1 MSASFDDF
9 DCAATA
15 DELERRWV
23 QATTE
28 LGDGAERAVP
38 YRCEGGSAATAIVPE
53 KDATPAR
60 LAQMMEHSRQEALA
74 STASL
79 FAMLAVPKA

>member
-9 DCAATA
+9 DCAGTA

-23 QATTE
+23 QATTG

-38 YRCEGGSAATAIVPE
+38 YRCVGGSAAIVPE

-60 LAQMMEHSRQEALA
+60 LAQMIEGSRQEALA

>member
-9 DCAATA
+9 DCAGTA
-15 DELERRWV
+15 GELERRWV
-23 QATTE
+23 QATTG
-28 LGDGAERAVP
+28 LGDDAAHAVP
-38 YRCEGGSAATAIVPE
+38 YRCEDSTAIVPE

-60 LAQMMEHSRQEALA
+60 LAEMVEHSRQEALA

-79 FAMLAVPKA
+79 FAMFAAPKA